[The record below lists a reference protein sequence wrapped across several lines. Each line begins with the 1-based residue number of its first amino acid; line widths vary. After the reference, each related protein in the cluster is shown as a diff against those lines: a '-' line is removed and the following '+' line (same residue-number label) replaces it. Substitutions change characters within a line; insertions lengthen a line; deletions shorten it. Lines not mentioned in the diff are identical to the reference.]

1 MVAGKVSK
9 EQSSSERIATE
20 NQMGEGGEE
29 GGERGEGSDWNVYY
43 ALIFLATA

>member
-29 GGERGEGSDWNVYY
+29 GGERGECRENEYESAGTDQ
-43 ALIFLATA
+43 A